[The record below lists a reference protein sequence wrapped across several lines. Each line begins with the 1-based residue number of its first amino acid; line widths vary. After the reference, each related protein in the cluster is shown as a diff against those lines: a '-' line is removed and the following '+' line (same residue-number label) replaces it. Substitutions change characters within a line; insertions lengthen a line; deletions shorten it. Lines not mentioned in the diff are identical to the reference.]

1 MTSHFFLG
9 AVLESESCLKPG
21 TRDDVDV
28 DDVEDVEDDDAS
40 FKGGGM
46 VFRSYGN
53 KGRDILGI
61 VGLMEVVVEVVFKIN
76 CS

>member
-1 MTSHFFLG
+1 
-9 AVLESESCLKPG
+9 
-21 TRDDVDV
+21 
-28 DDVEDVEDDDAS
+28 
-40 FKGGGM
+40 M